1 MGHITDFKH
10 PKSIRMH
17 VYLYL
22 STVDDEDDD
31 FTLDM
36 IVQLIHNWAQND
48 SQHSNY
54 DLNSL
59 NQSKE
64 NIRIANKLQSLCVL
78 VYSQYIEIH
87 SILD

>member
-1 MGHITDFKH
+1 MY
-10 PKSIRMH
+10 

-22 STVDDEDDD
+22 STIDDEDDD
-31 FTLDM
+31 FPLDM

-48 SQHSNY
+48 SQNSNY

-64 NIRIANKLQSLCVL
+64 NIRIAIV
-78 VYSQYIEIH
+78 V
-87 SILD
+87 

>member
-1 MGHITDFKH
+1 MY
-10 PKSIRMH
+10 

-22 STVDDEDDD
+22 STIDDEDDD
-31 FTLDM
+31 FPLDM

-48 SQHSNY
+48 SQNSNY

-64 NIRIANKLQSLCVL
+64 NIRIAIV
-78 VYSQYIEIH
+78 I
-87 SILD
+87 